1 MILTI
6 RDPHG
11 VNAFVVVLVLVLV
24 LVVFVLVTTFIFVL
38 VFFVRIHAYDCYN
51 YDFCSYYYPL
61 ILYKSYFDKERSSD
75 GSNSSWQESSF
86 TLIAS
91 FDFPA

>member
-24 LVVFVLVTTFIFVL
+24 LVVFVLVTTFIFWE
-38 VFFVRIHAYDCYN
+38 Y
-51 YDFCSYYYPL
+51 FCACFL
-61 ILYKSYFDKERSSD
+61 RANTCL
-75 GSNSSWQESSF
+75 
-86 TLIAS
+86 
-91 FDFPA
+91 